1 MHIENQRQNLL
12 NGFKTNT
19 KERIEVMRIYSW
31 NVNGLRAILKKGF
44 MEWFI
49 VESPDIICLQETKL
63 QESQLEES
71 FKNIEGYY
79 SNFSFA
85 EKKGYSGVATYSKE
99 EPVSVKHGI
108 GIERFDS
115 EGRILETEFKNIT
128 VLNIYF
134 PNGQMNEERLKFKLD
149 FYDALLDYCNSLVS
163 TGKKLVIC
171 GDYNT
176 AHTEMDI
183 KNAKAN
189 EKTSGFL
196 PIEREWLDKLISNG
210 YTDTFRYVNK
220 EEIKYSWFSYMFK
233 ARERNVGW
241 RIDYHFVS
249 NNMLPYVKD
258 AKILNEVTGSDH
270 CPVVVELS
278 ESNLKDQL

>member
-1 MHIENQRQNLL
+1 
-12 NGFKTNT
+12 
-19 KERIEVMRIYSW
+19 MRIYSW

-44 MEWFI
+44 LDWVRE
-49 VESPDIICLQETKL
+49 EGPDVLCLQETKL
-63 QESQLEES
+63 QENQLEES

-99 EPVSVKHGI
+99 QPIAVKHGI

-115 EGRILETEFKNIT
+115 EGRILQTDFEKYT

-134 PNGQMNEERLKFKLD
+134 PNGQMNEDRLNYKLE
-149 FYDALLDYCNSLVS
+149 FYDALLGYCNTLVKE
-163 TGKKLVIC
+163 GKKLVIC

-176 AHTEMDI
+176 AHTEQDI

-196 PIEREWLDKLISNG
+196 EVEREWLDKLIESG
-210 YTDTFRYVNK
+210 YTDTFRFVNPDTV
-220 EEIKYSWFSYMFK
+220 KYSWWSYMFK

-241 RIDYHFVS
+241 RIDYHFIS
-249 NNMLPYVKD
+249 NNLLPYIED
-258 AKILNEVTGSDH
+258 AQILNEVTGSDH
-270 CPVVVELS
+270 CPVMLK
-278 ESNLKDQL
+278 LKDQL